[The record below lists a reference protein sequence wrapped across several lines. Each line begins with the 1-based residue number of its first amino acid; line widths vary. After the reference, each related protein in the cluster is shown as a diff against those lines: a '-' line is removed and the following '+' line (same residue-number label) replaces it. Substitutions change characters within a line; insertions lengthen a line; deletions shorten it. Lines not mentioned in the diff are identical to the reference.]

1 MKACLYTNGTIL
13 TMESTL
19 AAEAVLT
26 VDGRIHRVGTLD
38 EVRLDAPAG
47 TKEVDLEHHVLL
59 PAFIDPHSHITA
71 YAHTLSLVQLE
82 GAAGFDELLERI
94 RAFREEKRLGP
105 GDWISGFGYDHTA
118 LKEQAHP
125 TAAFST
131 GPPRKTPSSSR
142 TPRATWEC
150 SIRRRC
156 RRLASPPIRPTRKG
170 G

>member
-1 MKACLYTNGTIL
+1 MKGRGAKVKACLYTNGTIL

-105 GDWISGFGYDHTA
+105 GDWISGF
-118 LKEQAHP
+118 
-125 TAAFST
+125 
-131 GPPRKTPSSSR
+131 SSIC
-142 TPRATWEC
+142 TFFC
-150 SIRRRC
+150 
-156 RRLASPPIRPTRKG
+156 
-170 G
+170 